1 MKRRLFVLAALASI
15 AAAPAP
21 WIFLS
26 GGWTRPA
33 LAGGTAAG
41 YLVIANHGSRP
52 DRLIAASSPV
62 AAQVS
67 LHESRMVGSV
77 MTMRAV
83 DNLTIPA
90 GGRVTL
96 APGGLHLMLEGLRRP
111 LHAGEHVPLTL
122 QFAGA
127 GMAHASLAVG
137 GGPASTA
144 MPGMKM

>member
-1 MKRRLFVLAALASI
+1 MSLRPIVLAALLTI
-15 AAAPAP
+15 AAAPPPLAV
-21 WIFLS
+21 L

-33 LAGGTAAG
+33 LPGRTAAG
-41 YLVIANHGSRP
+41 YLVIVNRGQRP

-62 AAQVS
+62 AVRVS
-67 LHESRMVGSV
+67 LHETRMVGSV
-77 MTMRAV
+77 MTMRPV
-83 DNLTIPA
+83 PSLTIPP

-111 LHAGEHVPLTL
+111 LRAGERVPLTL

-127 GMAHASLAVG
+127 GATRAGLAVG
-137 GGPASTA
+137 AGPPT